1 MPCIHDDI
9 GNLQPNWEPQD
20 QWTNACAC
28 VQVRTPIEPLV
39 GLLRHPTSECQRPD
53 RLEYVDIAHDTPLD
67 QVPESGESGI
77 CTQMAGL
84 CP

>member
-1 MPCIHDDI
+1 LVKFSTEL
-9 GNLQPNWEPQD
+9 GAAEPIK
-20 QWTNACAC
+20 TNARAC

-67 QVPESGESGI
+67 QVPESGAGT
-77 CTQMAGL
+77 CTQMAQAFARDRV